1 MRILQWSLLK
11 MLSPRRSILQ
21 VISKSL
27 EGTHVVAMFGAIYLQ
42 QQQLEKLLKHKK
54 VKFNYLWLCK
64 AQFWKTPPENSKNW
78 LNFKRRKHLVLNT
91 MLHLLKR
98 KQENKQSY
106 NHHKTFQ
113 ASKVD
118 AIQALHNKIQ
128 HWAFVIESQVLYT
141 ITEKTLMYILWIK
154 TTQKYSRSSNA
165 KRKL

>member
-1 MRILQWSLLK
+1 

-54 VKFNYLWLCK
+54 DLWLYK
-64 AQFWKTPPENSKNW
+64 AQFWKTLLITPPENSKNC

-91 MLHLLKR
+91 MLHLLKK

-118 AIQALHNKIQ
+118 AIQALHNKIH
-128 HWAFVIESQVLYT
+128 HWAFVTESQVLHT
-141 ITEKTLMYILWIK
+141 ITEKTLMYTSWIK
-154 TTQKYSRSSNA
+154 TTQKYSKSSNA